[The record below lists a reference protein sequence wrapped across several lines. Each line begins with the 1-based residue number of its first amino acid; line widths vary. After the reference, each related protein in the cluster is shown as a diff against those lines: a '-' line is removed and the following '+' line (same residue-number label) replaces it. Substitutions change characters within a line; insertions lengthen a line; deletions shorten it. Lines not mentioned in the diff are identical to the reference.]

1 MKFILVVKKKKKTV
15 SLPFLFSNH
24 AINMYNTLDVNARIK
39 QLFEINL
46 EFGINGIIIFFERKF
61 LSLDQ
66 AKKRRN
72 KITFIFKATSLS
84 VEWKAMRREGEKPF
98 QPEFLVHQRIQC
110 MSLIVRCVAK
120 LLAGVRIIGPA
131 TEFLVVEGTL
141 INVYSICIY
150 IIYIYIYKR

>member
-1 MKFILVVKKKKKTV
+1 MC
-15 SLPFLFSNH
+15 N
-24 AINMYNTLDVNARIK
+24 NRLDVNARIK

-46 EFGINGIIIFFERKF
+46 GLTELLFSWNEKIPFSRT
-61 LSLDQ
+61 
-66 AKKRRN
+66 KKRRN
-72 KITFIFKATSLS
+72 KITFIFKTTSLS
-84 VEWKAMRREGEKPF
+84 VEWKAMRRGRGGEKPF

-150 IIYIYIYKR
+150 IIYI